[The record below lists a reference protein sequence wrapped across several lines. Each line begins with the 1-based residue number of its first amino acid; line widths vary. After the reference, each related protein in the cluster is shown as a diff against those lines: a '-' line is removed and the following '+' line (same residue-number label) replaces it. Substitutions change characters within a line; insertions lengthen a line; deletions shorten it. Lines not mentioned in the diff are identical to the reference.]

1 MQEMLKT
8 LSLPHEDLR
17 MTLHVPSAWMTQAM
31 KLEVGD
37 ADLSMDKV
45 KLLTLL
51 IFCHLSCLVS
61 YQAHRRD
68 LERAF
73 YEDDAYANVTD
84 IKTNA
89 SVKRAIIDSIVFG
102 WPEMPSF
109 LCCFHMMAA
118 GDLVAHDY
126 IISNV

>member
-1 MQEMLKT
+1 
-8 LSLPHEDLR
+8 
-17 MTLHVPSAWMTQAM
+17 MTQAM

-37 ADLSMDKV
+37 AGLSMDKV

-73 YEDDAYANVTD
+73 REDDAYTTNTNVPD

-89 SVKRAIIDSIVFG
+89 SVNYAIIDSIVFG
-102 WPEMPSF
+102 
-109 LCCFHMMAA
+109 
-118 GDLVAHDY
+118 
-126 IISNV
+126 